1 MGPLQKTP
9 PSRRARM
16 PHRDGGGGLNR
27 QFWNAPALQAPVR
40 ATPSKSTDGHHAAT
54 PSPRAGL
61 PAVKWKLNPVAFTK
75 SGSVFGMLPLMVR
88 PVPRVCTASV
98 ETLFTSVAPF
108 PAPSNQTP
116 ADVGWKKRSE
126 EHTSELQSPCNLVC
140 RLLLEKKKKVNSR
153 PMSSNEPVYRASR
166 VKQL

>member
-1 MGPLQKTP
+1 MGPWQNAP

-16 PHRDGGGGLNR
+16 PHRDGGGGLSR
-27 QFWNAPALQAPVR
+27 QFWNAAALQASVR

-88 PVPRVCTASV
+88 PVPRICTAFV
-98 ETLFTSVAPF
+98 EILPTRVAPL
-108 PAPSNQTP
+108 PAPSNHTP
-116 ADVGWKKRSE
+116 AVVG
-126 EHTSELQSPCNLVC
+126 
-140 RLLLEKKKKVNSR
+140 
-153 PMSSNEPVYRASR
+153 
-166 VKQL
+166 